1 MITVLFLS
9 YTAYRFYDFSSIGL
23 CLYLI
28 LFYRLYY
35 PSYHLIILGIYL
47 CYIMISY
54 VNYKF
59 DEILK
64 SLRLSIL
71 WNNKR
76 GIFKNIIDHHNLVVI
91 TQQFSYLMNSI
102 IGLIHSIIP
111 YIMVLVIKIIM
122 LPTIPGYLKYYF
134 IVLIITYIA
143 FIYSLNL
150 LCASVTVRNKNAPK
164 QFYRVF
170 SSYKFIDLKTRLKII
185 SMLEKLTSVFIGFY
199 CFNMYKFTKISFYT
213 YFITITSAYILV
225 SKIQ

>member
-1 MITVLFLS
+1 MMFLKIPYSWLILKKNVDLCYSSRNKFNIKILLSYWILVGTCRILIWMIMITVLFLS

-76 GIFKNIIDHHNLVVI
+76 SIVKNIVDHHNLVVI
-91 TQQFSYLMNSI
+91 TQKFSYMMNSI

-143 FIYSLNL
+143 FI
-150 LCASVTVRNKNAPK
+150 
-164 QFYRVF
+164 
-170 SSYKFIDLKTRLKII
+170 
-185 SMLEKLTSVFIGFY
+185 
-199 CFNMYKFTKISFYT
+199 
-213 YFITITSAYILV
+213 
-225 SKIQ
+225 